1 MCKPSKD
8 TRISRDFRLRPV
20 GAFGTVAAHSAV
32 IEPQVD
38 GRLHIHMS
46 LYGSKINPELLTRVA
61 CSPVLSNRVARW
73 LESVYCLR
81 FSESVHAWRQSWLRK
96 GGVAPKAFEIEVPAA
111 ASDYEQFLLA
121 AQKRAAITN
130 FHSNTLT
137 CFKGQRGKYMCRLAR
152 PAGVHDRGTSPLIIT
167 RDRMGDVK
175 AGVHAVVT
183 GHDLP
188 PNLVSSIDA
197 GYATR
202 IGEGFRPH
210 PEGPILWEMTRPVAD
225 CNVVETNLALA
236 ALSCSHTNASF
247 INGEDSGDMIE
258 EYQQAYMTKDDTALK
273 AQRPFCCA
281 R

>member
-111 ASDYEQFLLA
+111 VSDYERFLLA
-121 AQKRAAITN
+121 AQKRAAIAN
-130 FHSNTLT
+130 FHSHTST
-137 CFKGQRGKYMCRLAR
+137 CFKGRRESICAAWRVRLECTIVA
-152 PAGVHDRGTSPLIIT
+152 PA
-167 RDRMGDVK
+167 RMGDVK

>member
-1 MCKPSKD
+1 
-8 TRISRDFRLRPV
+8 
-20 GAFGTVAAHSAV
+20 
-32 IEPQVD
+32 
-38 GRLHIHMS
+38 
-46 LYGSKINPELLTRVA
+46 
-61 CSPVLSNRVARW
+61 
-73 LESVYCLR
+73 
-81 FSESVHAWRQSWLRK
+81 VHAWRQSWLRK

-175 AGVHAVVT
+175 AGVHAVVI

-202 IGEGFRPH
+202 SGEGFRPN

-225 CNVVETNLALA
+225 CNVVETNLVSLAHGIRYHWAHFLRVEPHVLVRVFFSAGMHKGCRLLRAL
-236 ALSCSHTNASF
+236 
-247 INGEDSGDMIE
+247 
-258 EYQQAYMTKDDTALK
+258 
-273 AQRPFCCA
+273 
-281 R
+281 